1 MKMTLAAATAALI
14 AAPVMADVDVS
25 IDHNGPGWNNGGVS
39 TSYTVNAAGALDS
52 MSVAVDF
59 TNAGGWTWAG
69 DLHIG
74 ITDPNGNALQFGG
87 YDYDDLSPN
96 AGDFPSSWDSST
108 SGAYAHGAS
117 LAASGL
123 NGSGDWTITITDGYS
138 NGAATDNWAGII
150 SLEGLEAVPA
160 PGALALLGLAGLAG
174 RRRRR

>member
-25 IDHNGPGWNNGGVS
+25 IDHSGTGWNSGGVS

-59 TNAGGWTWAG
+59 TNLGGWTWAG

-74 ITDPNGNALQFGG
+74 IVDPNGNAMQFGG
-87 YDYDDLSPN
+87 FNYDDGSAS
-96 AGDFPSSWDSST
+96 AGDFPSSWDSSS
-108 SGAYAHGAS
+108 SGAYAHNAS
-117 LAASGL
+117 LASMGL
-123 NGSGDWTITITDGYS
+123 SGSGDWTITITDGYDS
-138 NGAATDNWAGII
+138 GAETDNWNGI
-150 SLEGLEAVPA
+150 LNLAGLEAVPA